1 MVVFVLRFPAKLVCC
16 ILLAWTCHFP
26 LARVEETLAIVKPD
40 ANHRAAEVILDC
52 LRRGFSVVE
61 IREMRLTASEA
72 SNFYKIHRERAFFG
86 ELIGFMSSGEL
97 TAMILESD
105 EAVERWRKAIGPTD
119 AAAARETAPE
129 SLRAKYGTDK
139 TRNALHG
146 SDSRESAALEIA
158 QLFPN
163 RTAAARGDDRGGGAV
178 AAAMTER
185 LARLPRADALA
196 ELSLLASALGREIAE
211 AVQAAAAAHD
221 RAPRSDRS
229 EL

>member
-1 MVVFVLRFPAKLVCC
+1 MLGTLLVRRPPCAADSAQICGSPASPPSFCTRPGWGEGGKEVLLRPPRGICRTLRPCR
-16 ILLAWTCHFP
+16 LLGDRRQGAGSP
-26 LARVEETLAIVKPD
+26 E
-40 ANHRAAEVILDC
+40 HRGCVWW
-52 LRRGFSVVE
+52 V
-61 IREMRLTASEA
+61 
-72 SNFYKIHRERAFFG
+72 
-86 ELIGFMSSGEL
+86 SGEL
-97 TAMILESD
+97 TAMILERD

-178 AAAMTER
+178 AAAMAER

-196 ELSLLASALGREIAE
+196 ELSLLASALGGEIAE